1 MPAIH
6 AMNHNVITGALAM
19 IREQETNG
27 PCFRF
32 TYEMDIGKLPGNL
45 AALTLPFDPGERER
59 LECGWLILW
68 NGWDCQRHEQ
78 QKSDK

>member
-1 MPAIH
+1 
-6 AMNHNVITGALAM
+6 
-19 IREQETNG
+19 
-27 PCFRF
+27 
-32 TYEMDIGKLPGNL
+32 MDIGKLPGNL